1 MKRLV
6 VKFVLFVTLAA
17 GMLLA
22 VSSVCGN
29 LRTRVLKDRV
39 FVFSEGTTTL
49 IAGDSHPQAAVN
61 PALLPGAESICEG
74 QEGYFFTYHK
84 LKYFLGRNP
93 QIARV
98 ILGFSYQNL
107 ARRYQELFL
116 SSEQEATRLLESYF
130 VLLDDE
136 GVELLRDR
144 ISNKRPYYVNLLK
157 FRYGLPIQ
165 IYRDKDL
172 LREALGA
179 ALRREDVTFFGGGFH
194 KSEKSSVEGKQMDAK
209 VRLYFQDEKETYSG
223 VSTLMVEYLKRIIQL
238 CEEHGV
244 DLTLY
249 NAPLH
254 ASFKSRIPGQA
265 ITDFAQVRDQ
275 LLARFP
281 KLHYVDHVD
290 ESLPNESFGDGDHVN
305 SLGAAVVTGRLARLI
320 QLSH

>member
-1 MKRLV
+1 
-6 VKFVLFVTLAA
+6 
-17 GMLLA
+17 
-22 VSSVCGN
+22 
-29 LRTRVLKDRV
+29 
-39 FVFSEGTTTL
+39 
-49 IAGDSHPQAAVN
+49 
-61 PALLPGAESICEG
+61 
-74 QEGYFFTYHK
+74 
-84 LKYFLGRNP
+84 
-93 QIARV
+93 
-98 ILGFSYQNL
+98 
-107 ARRYQELFL
+107 
-116 SSEQEATRLLESYF
+116 
-130 VLLDDE
+130 
-136 GVELLRDR
+136 
-144 ISNKRPYYVNLLK
+144 
-157 FRYGLPIQ
+157 
-165 IYRDKDL
+165 
-172 LREALGA
+172 
-179 ALRREDVTFFGGGFH
+179 
-194 KSEKSSVEGKQMDAK
+194 MDAK